1 MIEAFQRVAVIG
13 AGTMGN
19 GIAHVFAQNG
29 YDVTLIDV
37 SEAAL
42 ERGLAT
48 ISKNLDRMVKKEK
61 ITEED
66 KTATLDR
73 ISTAA
78 AIAGAVRDRQ
88 IVVEAAT
95 ENIELKKK
103 IFQEIDEHAPQGCIL
118 ASNTSSISITKLGAA
133 TSRPNHVIGMHFF
146 NPVPIMKLVEVI
158 NGYDTDAEV
167 TANVIKLSEDLG
179 KVPTEVNDFPGFV
192 SNRVLMPMIN
202 EAIITLHEG
211 VATAEAID
219 TVMKL
224 GMAHPMGPL
233 RLADFIGLDVC
244 LAIMEVLHQG
254 LGNPKYAPCP
264 LLRQMV
270 DAGHLGNKTGKGFY
284 SYE

>member
-29 YDVTLIDV
+29 YEVTLIDV
-37 SEAAL
+37 SQAAL

-61 ITEED
+61 ITEDD
-66 KTATLDR
+66 KAATLGRINTAT
-73 ISTAA
+73 

-95 ENIELKKK
+95 ENIALKKK

-133 TSRPNHVIGMHFF
+133 TSRPSQVIGMHFF

-167 TANVIKLSEDLG
+167 TSNVIALSEDLG
-179 KVPTEVNDFPGFV
+179 KVPNRGERFPGICF
-192 SNRVLMPMIN
+192 
-202 EAIITLHEG
+202 
-211 VATAEAID
+211 
-219 TVMKL
+219 
-224 GMAHPMGPL
+224 
-233 RLADFIGLDVC
+233 
-244 LAIMEVLHQG
+244 
-254 LGNPKYAPCP
+254 
-264 LLRQMV
+264 
-270 DAGHLGNKTGKGFY
+270 
-284 SYE
+284 